1 MVERSQTMWTL
12 KVTAI
17 LACAAA
23 VLSGCVRNGNP
34 VEAPAAKMVRVGTYD
49 SRAVAVAFSG
59 SEVFSKWLGELKVE
73 QERAEAAGD
82 TARVA
87 EIRAKGAARQK
98 LMHMQ
103 GFSTAPV
110 DDILDQVREG
120 VQTVREK
127 AGVDVLV
134 SKWDKESLNRHRD
147 AEVVDVTMDL
157 VDLFNPN
164 ERQRRSA
171 VEIQKHDP
179 ISLKQAENIRD

>member
-1 MVERSQTMWTL
+1 MWTL

-17 LACAAA
+17 LACATA

-34 VEAPAAKMVRVGTYD
+34 VEASAAKKVRVGTYD

-59 SEVFSKWLGELKVE
+59 SEIFSKWLGELKVE

-82 TARVA
+82 KARVA
-87 EIRAKGAARQK
+87 EIRAKGATRQK

-110 DDILDQVREG
+110 DDILDRVREG
-120 VQTVREK
+120 VQSVREK

-134 SKWDKESLNRHRD
+134 SKWDKESLDRHRD
-147 AEVVDVTMDL
+147 AEVIDVTMDL

-171 VEIQKHDP
+171 LEIQKHDP